1 MYPSA
6 SDTDIQ
12 LMDRLLLDN
21 MVADRPLG
29 GCEGAG
35 DNENRHECIASVTF
49 MHPLTLQLIS

>member
-12 LMDRLLLDN
+12 LINRLLLDN

-35 DNENRHECIASVTF
+35 DNENRLMQASVNSVCS
-49 MHPLTLQLIS
+49 LTLQLVR